1 MTEYTS
7 DFTVQTPSEYYSS
20 FTYGPH
26 LKDQFHD
33 IDDVDTNRSY
43 LHRLQDMSTRNF
55 VLDFGNEDAYCALNL
70 EESDLALL
78 LRRPVCLPVLCYL
91 PCFALLCCLSV
102 MGC

>member
-7 DFTVQTPSEYYSS
+7 DFTVQTPTEYYSS

-33 IDDVDTNRSY
+33 IDDADTYASY
-43 LHRLQDMSTRNF
+43 LHQLQDMSTRNF

-70 EESDLALL
+70 EEPDLTLL
-78 LRRPVCLPVLCYL
+78 LRRPVRLPGFLTLFCFVLL
-91 PCFALLCCLSV
+91 R
-102 MGC
+102 